1 MKLRP
6 LIIAEIGVN
15 HNGSVSLA
23 KKLVLGAKRAG
34 ANAVKF
40 QYFKADDLVTKKA
53 EKALYQKKNTKIKKE
68 TQFEMLKKVEF
79 NFKKHLE
86 LVKFAKKNKI
96 FFSSSFFHHEDIKL
110 HKKLKLDFIKIPSG
124 EINNF
129 LYLNEISKIKDKY
142 IFIST
147 GMATL
152 EEIKETLSYLLKK
165 GLKKQKLI
173 LMHCITEYPVDENNL
188 NLRVLNTF
196 KKRFNISTG
205 FSDHSKSFISGGI
218 AVSQGAYIIEKHIT
232 LDNKMYGPDH
242 KASLNLRDFEIYCKN
257 IYSTIKILGKSK
269 KLVSNNEK
277 KNKKV
282 VRKSVVAK
290 KDIKKGEKFTLNNL
304 TLKRPG
310 YGLPSKK
317 LNLLLNRKSKRNF
330 KVNDLIIL

>member
-1 MKLRP
+1 MNLNP

-40 QYFKADDLVTKKA
+40 QYFKAEDLVTKKA

-68 TQFEMLKKVEF
+68 TQFEMLKKIEF
-79 NFKKHLE
+79 NFEKHLE

-110 HKKLKLDFIKIPSG
+110 YKKLKLDFIKIPSG
-124 EINNF
+124 EIDNF

-147 GMATL
+147 GMASL
-152 EEIKETLSYLLKK
+152 KEIKETLNYLLKK
-165 GLKKQKLI
+165 GLKKKKLV
-173 LMHCITEYPVDENNL
+173 LMHCITEYPVDEKNL
-188 NLRVLNTF
+188 NLKVLNSF
-196 KKRFNISTG
+196 KKKFDISIG
-205 FSDHSKSFISGGI
+205 FSDHSKSFISGGVAI
-218 AVSQGAYIIEKHIT
+218 SQGACVIEKHIT
-232 LDNKMYGPDH
+232 LDNKMHGPDH
-242 KASLNLRDFEIYCKN
+242 KASLNLKDFEIYCKN

-269 KLVSNNEK
+269 KLVTQTEK
-277 KNKKV
+277 INKKV
-282 VRKSVVAK
+282 VRKSLVAK
-290 KDIKKGEKFTLNNL
+290 KYIGKGEKFTLNNL

-317 LNLLLNRKSKRNF
+317 LNLLLNRKSKKNF
-330 KVNDLIIL
+330 KVNDLIVL

>member
-165 GLKKQKLI
+165 GLKKKKLI
-173 LMHCITEYPVDENNL
+173 LMHLSEYPVDENNL